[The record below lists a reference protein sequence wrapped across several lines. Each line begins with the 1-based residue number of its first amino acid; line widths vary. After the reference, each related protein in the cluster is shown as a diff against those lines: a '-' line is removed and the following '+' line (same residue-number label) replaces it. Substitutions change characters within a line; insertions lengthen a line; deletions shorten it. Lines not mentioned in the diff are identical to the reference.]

1 MNARERIQTLLS
13 FREPDRIGLADS
25 FWEDTLSEWQKEGL
39 PADVSPTEYFG
50 FDFEYIYIDASLRL
64 PERLIEDTPEYT
76 IREDKHGFTAKQ
88 WKDRS
93 GALGYLDHAIKDKTS
108 WQQLKQRLVPDFGK
122 GCRMH
127 TISYFD
133 PFVEWPTWD
142 KMKEAFTQLRK
153 KERFILV
160 TVYGPFEGI
169 WRAHGFEETLMDL
182 VLQPKFV
189 RDMFETHVEL
199 VIEVLRNAF
208 KMGIQPDGLFLIED
222 LGFRSGPLMSL
233 DAYTRALFPAHQR
246 LGKFLD
252 ELGISYFVHSD
263 GDVRSFIPS
272 FIKAGVKVLQPLEAR
287 AGLDVGKLK
296 AEYGRDLAF
305 MGNINVDE
313 LSKTQEDIEK
323 EVRDKV
329 LIAKKDGG
337 YIYHSDHSIPPQVSL
352 SNYRLLIKYLHKYG
366 KY

>member
-1 MNARERIQTLLS
+1 M
-13 FREPDRIGLADS
+13 G
-25 FWEDTLSEWQKEGL
+25 
-39 PADVSPTEYFG
+39 
-50 FDFEYIYIDASLRL
+50 YII
-64 PERLIEDTPEYT
+64 
-76 IREDKHGFTAKQ
+76 
-88 WKDRS
+88 
-93 GALGYLDHAIKDKTS
+93 
-108 WQQLKQRLVPDFGK
+108 
-122 GCRMH
+122 
-127 TISYFD
+127 
-133 PFVEWPTWD
+133 
-142 KMKEAFTQLRK
+142 
-153 KERFILV
+153 
-160 TVYGPFEGI
+160 
-169 WRAHGFEETLMDL
+169 
-182 VLQPKFV
+182 
-189 RDMFETHVEL
+189 
-199 VIEVLRNAF
+199 
-208 KMGIQPDGLFLIED
+208 D
-222 LGFRSGPLMSL
+222 LGFRSGPLISL

-352 SNYRLLIKYLHKYG
+352 SNYRLLMKYLHNYG
-366 KY
+366 RY